1 MKHFIYV
8 ISFLLSYFVFSVQA
22 QADNVTFT
30 ESNLP
35 IIVIQTT
42 EAINADT
49 KVPGTMKIIN
59 NGEGQVN
66 HLTDA
71 AADYDGAI
79 GIKWRG
85 ESSLNFNQKKYT
97 VETWDAEGN
106 DLKVSLL
113 GMPEESDWVLLA
125 PYNDVSMVRD
135 VFAYYM
141 WNAMGHWGPRTQMCE
156 VVVNG
161 QYMGVYAFCERIKR
175 DKNRVD
181 ISKLKPE
188 DVEGCDVTGGY
199 IVRIDAYDE
208 EDETF
213 PSKVKGIQKQ
223 NWNWG
228 GGSTTEATVTWTI
241 YYPKKEDLQPAQRD
255 YIRGYIDQVETTI
268 QSADFTDPLTG
279 YASLV
284 DVASFVDYFIH
295 TEVSLNADG
304 FKRSAYFY
312 KEKDKKDG
320 TQGLLFAG
328 PVWDF
333 NLAYGN
339 CNFCNANN
347 VQSWV
352 YQGCETNPTPV
363 MWQRLLQDPAFA
375 NAVKRRY
382 LELRQTILSEE
393 AIDQFLDSYATL
405 LDQAKDRQLKRYSE
419 VLQSNN
425 PWDFGPTSFFAAYR
439 VSSYAEEIATVKQ
452 WFRRRLAF
460 LDAHMPGSADAPSA
474 IRQPVHNLDA
484 TLTVQGGNILVACA
498 QPLSR
503 IDVIDATGACLR
515 SQPVNTSH
523 SLSSGS
529 SHLSTPSLSSSAE
542 SPLSSSSV
550 GSSHLSTPS
559 LSSTPPPFS
568 TDLSFS
574 STDLSLSSSSE
585 SSLSSSSGSP
595 YHATVSLSGLGH
607 GLRILVCY
615 TTTGNMVSRSIYLR

>member
-1 MKHFIYV
+1 MKPIIY
-8 ISFLLSYFVFSVQA
+8 IFSFLIFYFVSGQRA
-22 QADNVTFT
+22 TADDVTFT

-35 IIVIQTT
+35 IIVIQTS
-42 EAINADT
+42 EAINADA
-49 KVPGTMKIIN
+49 KVKGTMKIIN

-66 HLTDA
+66 HVTDA
-71 AADYDGAI
+71 PNDYDGYI

-97 VETWDAEGN
+97 IETWDAEGN
-106 DLKVSLL
+106 DLKASLL
-113 GMPEESDWVLLA
+113 GMPEEADWVLLA

-161 QYMGVYAFCERIKR
+161 EYMGVYALCERIKR

-181 ISKLKPE
+181 INKLKPE
-188 DVEGCDVTGGY
+188 DVEGRDVTGGY
-199 IVRIDAYDE
+199 IVRIDAFDAS
-208 EDETF
+208 DETF

-223 NWNWG
+223 QSWGWG
-228 GGSTTEATVTWTI
+228 GGGTIEATVTWTI

-268 QSADFTDPLTG
+268 QSETFTDPVEG
-279 YASLV
+279 YAQLI

-304 FKRSAYFY
+304 FKRSAYYY
-312 KEKDKKDG
+312 KDKDKKDG
-320 TQGLLFAG
+320 TRGLLYAG

-339 CNFCNANN
+339 CNFCNASN

-363 MWQRLLQDPAFA
+363 MWRRLLQDPEFA

-382 LELRQTILSEE
+382 LQLRQTILSEE

-405 LDQAKDRQLKRYSE
+405 LDQAKDRQLAKYKE
-419 VLQSNN
+419 VLKSNN
-425 PWDFGPTSFFAAYR
+425 PWDFGPTSFYAAYR

-452 WFRRRLAF
+452 WFRQRLAF
-460 LDAHMPGSADAPSA
+460 LDANMPGSAEAPSG
-474 IRQPVHNLDA
+474 IRQPMSYHDA
-484 TLTVQGGNILVACA
+484 SLSVQGQQLVVVSG
-498 QPLSR
+498 QPLAR
-503 IDVIDATGACLR
+503 IDVVDATGACLR
-515 SQPVNTSH
+515 TMGVE
-523 SLSSGS
+523 GS
-529 SHLSTPSLSSSAE
+529 RQ
-542 SPLSSSSV
+542 
-550 GSSHLSTPS
+550 
-559 LSSTPPPFS
+559 
-568 TDLSFS
+568 
-574 STDLSLSSSSE
+574 
-585 SSLSSSSGSP
+585 
-595 YHATVSLSGLGH
+595 ATVSLAGLGA

-615 TTTGNMVSRSIYLR
+615 TTDGNMVSRSIQLR